1 MPAHV
6 AYAAWHSTGS
16 AATFSKPILGYLRDT
31 IRFDGL
37 VVTDAFIMAG
47 ATAAAP
53 EGVAA
58 AAAVKAGCGKL
69 VHPKGWAGGGGAPG
83 QEPADRAGGGGGG
96 EEKSGGGWGRPH
108 SRG

>member
-6 AYAAWHSTGS
+6 AYPGWDPSGS
-16 AATFSKPILGYLRDT
+16 AATFSKPILDYLRT
-31 IRFDGL
+31 TLAFDGL

-58 AAAVKAGCGKL
+58 VAAGNAGCGMVL
-69 VHPKGWAGGGGAPG
+69 YPADWGGVGGEVGEVDLGRAGHAVGRCWAGG
-83 QEPADRAGGGGGG
+83 
-96 EEKSGGGWGRPH
+96 RP
-108 SRG
+108 R